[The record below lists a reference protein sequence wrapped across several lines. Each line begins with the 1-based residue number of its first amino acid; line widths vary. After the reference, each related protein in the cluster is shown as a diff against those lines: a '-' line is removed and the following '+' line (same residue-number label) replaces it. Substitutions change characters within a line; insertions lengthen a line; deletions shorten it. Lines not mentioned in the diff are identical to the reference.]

1 MPGLFD
7 LESHLVFYRSYHFNH
22 TNVTIHLICIPI
34 ILLSTIAF
42 LTPVTINFGGLI
54 NNSNYNLGSL
64 LAWSYGIYYILLD
77 WQIGLPAAGVLFSF
91 AHYIKQ
97 YYLTLSETSVP
108 TSNEFVKIAVA
119 LHVFSWFAQFY
130 GHGVHEKRAPALL
143 DNLLQA
149 LVLAPFFVAFE
160 IAFFLGYRKD
170 LKKNMD
176 NRADVLIR
184 DYIKQKKQ
192 T

>member
-1 MPGLFD
+1 MAGLFD
-7 LESHLVFYRSYHFNH
+7 LESHLVFYRSYHFNK

-34 ILLSTIAF
+34 ILLSTISF
-42 LTPVTINFGGLI
+42 LTPVYPLS
-54 NNSNYNLGSL
+54 NNYPFYNLGNL

-77 WQIGLPAAGVLFSF
+77 WKVGIPAFSF
-91 AHYIKQ
+91 LVSFAYLINN
-97 YYLTLSETSVP
+97 YYLSLNHELQ
-108 TSNEFVKIAVA
+108 NEFIKIAIG
-119 LHVFSWFAQFY
+119 LHVFSWLAQFY
-130 GHGVHEKRAPALL
+130 GHGVHERRAPALL

-176 NRADVLIR
+176 NKAGIKIR
-184 DYIKQKKQ
+184 DFIQQNKTKKEVY
-192 T
+192 